1 MSDRL
6 SKILNHEISEV
17 NKHLPVRT
25 VNLQTALKMDRP
37 GFLNRSKEFV
47 SLDKKELEEIS
58 QWFTPSEWNE
68 VELPIF
74 LTRRRDLGA
83 GAFYIGGGV
92 ANIYLVRR
100 IIEGNL
106 PSYHIWKLTQNTEKL
121 RVIHRPEYALV
132 RKKLKSLTIPAF
144 A

>member
-25 VNLQTALKMDRP
+25 VTLQQALRMDRP
-37 GFLNRSKEFV
+37 GFLSRSREFV
-47 SLDKKELEEIS
+47 SLDKKELELI
-58 QWFTPSEWNE
+58 SEWFSQREWGE

-74 LTRRRDLGA
+74 LTRRRDLGP
-83 GAFYIGGGV
+83 GAFYIGGSV
-92 ANIYLVRR
+92 ANIYLIRKL
-100 IIEGNL
+100 IDKDL
-106 PSYHIWKLTQNTEKL
+106 PSYHVWKLTQKTEKL
-121 RVIHRPEYALV
+121 RVIYRPEYAIV
-132 RKKLKSLTIPAF
+132 RKHLKSLTVPAF